1 VRIGGAPEKE
11 SHKLCLQTPKP
22 QQLAARKFFEK
33 IFKKLLQFFS
43 LCSMIIRHAYAN
55 IGEFCPFLRR
65 LQTARYAMMREVATG
80 TVGFSA
86 EYVRF

>member
-1 VRIGGAPEKE
+1 
-11 SHKLCLQTPKP
+11 
-22 QQLAARKFFEK
+22 
-33 IFKKLLQFFS
+33 
-43 LCSMIIRHAYAN
+43 MITRHAYAKHR
-55 IGEFCPFLRR
+55 EFLPFLLR